1 MTRERRN
8 ALPGLRSAAPDGN
21 ADGSGV
27 PHALESR

>member
-21 ADGSGV
+21 AV

>member
-8 ALPGLRSAAPDGN
+8 ALPGLRSAAPDG
-21 ADGSGV
+21 SGV